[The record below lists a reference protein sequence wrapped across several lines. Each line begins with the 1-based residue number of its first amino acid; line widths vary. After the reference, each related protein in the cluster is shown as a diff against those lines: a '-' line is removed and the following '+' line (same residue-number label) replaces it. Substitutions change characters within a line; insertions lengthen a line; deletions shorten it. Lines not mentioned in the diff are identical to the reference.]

1 MGKRV
6 LGKGLDALI
15 SDSLEKVGEEPIHSI
30 SIKEIVSNRYQPR
43 RSFDQNKIDE
53 LAQSIRGN
61 GLIQPIIVR
70 RHGEKFEIIVGERR
84 FRAVK
89 QAGLTEIPAVI
100 KEYPQDK
107 LFDITLIENI
117 QREDLNP
124 IEEANAYKMILERD
138 RITQEEFSNRIGK
151 SRSYIANMIRILE
164 LPDDI
169 QDYVSRG
176 TISVGQAKALMS
188 LRSRSEQ
195 EIIVR
200 RIINEKLTVR
210 EVERITKKSDVPRGT
225 KVIEK
230 DPHIERIEER
240 LRSRLGTKVTLN
252 YRKGRGFI
260 KIAFYS
266 NDELERIIDE
276 ML

>member
-1 MGKRV
+1 MGKRA

-15 SDSLEKVGEEPIHSI
+15 SGSLEEVSQEPVHII
-30 SIKEIVSNRYQPR
+30 SIKEIVSNKYQPR
-43 RSFDQNKIDE
+43 RGFDQKKIDE
-53 LAQSIRGN
+53 LAQSIKRN

-89 QAGLTEIPAVI
+89 QAGLTEIPVVI
-100 KEYPQDK
+100 KDYPQDK

-164 LPDDI
+164 LPEDI
-169 QDYVSRG
+169 QDHVSRG
-176 TISVGQAKALMS
+176 TISVGQAKALLS

-195 EIIVR
+195 EELVS

-210 EVERITKKSDVPRGT
+210 EVERITKRSDVPRGT